1 LEVEAIDGWGLMK
14 PLIATGVGYIPSALV
29 EESAVEVESGFEDE
43 EGLRNESNVPALDFL
58 RIVGFD
64 SA

>member
-1 LEVEAIDGWGLMK
+1 MK
-14 PLIATGVGYIPSALV
+14 PPIATGVGYIPSALV
-29 EESAVEVESGFEDE
+29 EESAVEEESGFEDE

-58 RIVGFD
+58 RIAGFD